1 MSAPFL
7 KLENVS
13 KAFPGVQALSN
24 VSLEINKGEIHC
36 LVGENGAGK
45 STLIKLL
52 TGVHAWDSGTVFFNG
67 QTLHNLTPQKA
78 LHELGIVPIYQ
89 ELNLIPKLD
98 VAENIFLGVR
108 SRHERLR
115 SSTARDG
122 QTNQGDSGPPQSR
135 Y

>member
-78 LHELGIVPIYQ
+78 CMNWALSPFTKSLTSFR
-89 ELNLIPKLD
+89 N
-98 VAENIFLGVR
+98 
-108 SRHERLR
+108 
-115 SSTARDG
+115 
-122 QTNQGDSGPPQSR
+122 
-135 Y
+135 